1 MTGAYPSHWVLAS
14 GHEVFELVTSGSRGW
29 AEHYAPAGAR
39 FIRIGNLDHDAITID
54 LTDVQHVNPPDG
66 AEGARTRLR
75 ANDILISIT
84 AELGMVG
91 VVPANFGEAY
101 INQHIAL
108 ARPRPSVNPQYVAW
122 YFASE
127 ANGKKALRDLGRG
140 GTKVGLGLNDI
151 REAAIPLA
159 PLPEQQRIA
168 DKLDTVLARV
178 DAVNARLARV
188 APLLKRFRQSV
199 LAAATSGLLTA
210 NMSIASN
217 ALGHEADEPVPPKWK
232 LARLSAIS
240 DVIDPNP
247 KHRNPIYQ
255 DDGELFL
262 STTNFAESGGWNL
275 EATKRVS
282 KATVLEQQARCK
294 FTRHS
299 LVFSRKGT
307 IGKVRM
313 VPLVESFAL
322 LDSLVVINAKEG
334 LSPGYL
340 LLALQSPIVQEQVVR
355 LTRGVALKQVS
366 VGVVRSLEIPLPE
379 MDEQTEIVR
388 RVELLFGFADR
399 LEARLQAAQ
408 TASARLTPSLLAK
421 AFRGELVPQDPND
434 EPASELLKRLA
445 QSQPVGGAKKKGRA
459 RPAAV

>member
-1 MTGAYPSHWVLAS
+1 MGQAPPASESNFEGRGTVFVKAGEFGKDFPVVREWTTKPLKFAVKGDVLVCVVGATAGKLNLAIDCAIGRS
-14 GHEVFELVTSGSRGW
+14 VAAIR
-29 AEHYAPAGAR
+29 PAAGVSAMLLYR
-39 FIRIGNLDHDAITID
+39 QLA
-54 LTDVQHVNPPDG
+54 LQVQ
-66 AEGARTRLR
+66 RLR
-75 ANDILISIT
+75 ADSTGSAQGVISKEMLSQL
-84 AELGMVG
+84 ELV
-91 VVPANFGEAY
+91 
-101 INQHIAL
+101 
-108 ARPRPSVNPQYVAW
+108 
-122 YFASE
+122 
-127 ANGKKALRDLGRG
+127 
-140 GTKVGLGLNDI
+140 
-151 REAAIPLA
+151 
-159 PLPEQQRIA
+159 LPPEREQQRIA

-178 DAVNARLARV
+178 DSVNARLARV

-199 LAAATSGLLTA
+199 LAAATSGRLTA

-217 ALGHEADEPVPPKWK
+217 ALGHEAVEPAPPTWK

-262 STTNFAESGGWNL
+262 STTNFADSGGWNL

-307 IGKVRM
+307 IGKVRI

-408 TASARLTPSLLAK
+408 TASSRLTPSLLAK

-459 RPAAV
+459 ASPKV